1 MWTGCGPGVG
11 SREIGRLV
19 VNLQESLVRL
29 PSSSSLVDAIRH
41 PGALLSGDRA
51 NIRRLA
57 AHIDCSLDDAAQ
69 LYRLARRDG
78 YPAAYQS
85 VFGASTERRR
95 RRPQALPQSI
105 SARFATPPAGA
116 RAASERTG

>member
-1 MWTGCGPGVG
+1 
-11 SREIGRLV
+11 V

-29 PSSSSLVDAIRH
+29 RPSSSLVEAIRH
-41 PGALLSGDRA
+41 PAALLSGDRA

-57 AHIDCSLDDAAQ
+57 AHIDCSLEEAAE

-78 YPAAYQS
+78 YPSAYRS
-85 VFGASTERRR
+85 VFGASTQRRR
-95 RRPQALPQSI
+95 RRPQDLPQSI
-105 SARFATPPAGA
+105 SARFAKPPTGA

>member
-1 MWTGCGPGVG
+1 M
-11 SREIGRLV
+11 RL
-19 VNLQESLVRL
+19 R
-29 PSSSSLVDAIRH
+29 PSSSLVEAIRH
-41 PGALLSGDRA
+41 PAAFLSGDRA

-57 AHIDCSLDDAAQ
+57 AHIDCSLEDAAQ

-78 YPAAYQS
+78 YPSAYRS
-85 VFGASTERRR
+85 VFGASTQRRR

-105 SARFATPPAGA
+105 SDRFANPPTGA